1 MTWDGAVDQAKKE
14 CTRFLALAE
23 VNQTCETIGPVLKS
37 IDMVL
42 AAMNFYTAMDKNSG
56 VGVRV
61 FKGVDVLAD
70 GVLYTHTQLFYK
82 QDGAFIQVLSLAC
95 KEGCHTLE
103 EVKREISLEE
113 VQGSGV
119 KLKAIVTSF
128 NNYLAEPNVG
138 LPNTQQKY
146 LN

>member
-23 VNQTCETIGPVLKS
+23 VNQTCESMGPVLKS

-56 VGVRV
+56 VGVQV
-61 FKGVDVLAD
+61 SKVVSEVQA
-70 GVLYTHTQLFYK
+70 GVLCACTRLFYK
-82 QDGAFIQVLSLAC
+82 QDGSFILVSSLTC
-95 KEGCHTLE
+95 PDGCHTLE
-103 EVKREISLEE
+103 EIKQEISLEE
-113 VQGSGV
+113 VQSRGV
-119 KLKAIVTSF
+119 RLKAIVTSF

-146 LN
+146 KN